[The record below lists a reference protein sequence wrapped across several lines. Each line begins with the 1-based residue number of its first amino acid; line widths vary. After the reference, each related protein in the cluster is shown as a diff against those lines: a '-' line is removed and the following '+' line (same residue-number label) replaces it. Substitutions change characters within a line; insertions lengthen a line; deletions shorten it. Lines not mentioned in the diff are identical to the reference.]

1 MELAR
6 GLVAIAAAMSVLGGT
21 VTGIYEG
28 KVAIKAVEMVAKNPE
43 AANEIRST
51 MIIGDAV
58 SETCAIYCLLIAIL
72 LIFVY

>member
-1 MELAR
+1 MELSR
-6 GLVAIAAAMSVLGGT
+6 SIVALAAAASVFVGI

-28 KVAIKAVEMVAKNPE
+28 KACIKAVEMVAKNPE

-51 MIIGDAV
+51 LILGDAI
-58 SETCAIYCLLIAIL
+58 SETCAIYGLVVAIL